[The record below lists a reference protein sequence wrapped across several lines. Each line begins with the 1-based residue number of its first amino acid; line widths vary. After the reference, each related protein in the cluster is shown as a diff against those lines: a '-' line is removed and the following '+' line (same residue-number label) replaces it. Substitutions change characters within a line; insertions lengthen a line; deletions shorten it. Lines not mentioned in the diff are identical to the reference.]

1 MPNGCVAI
9 GCGNMPSDSV
19 SFIRFPKDPNLCGF
33 WTRQVQ
39 PHAGALEV
47 TTSVEAFLD
56 HFSVNC
62 FDEIPAL
69 KAIIIYALL
78 YNVTVC

>member
-1 MPNGCVAI
+1 MPNRCVAT

-19 SFIRFPKDPNLCGF
+19 SLFRYPKDPNLCGF

-39 PHAGALEV
+39 HTWAHWKLQL
-47 TTSVEAFLD
+47 TVEAFLD

-69 KAIIIYALL
+69 TAIYALL